1 MKQLG
6 LLIRLIIGI
15 IAGILI
21 GMCGQW
27 FGIADTAFFV
37 TIIRLLATFTSLFS
51 TFL

>member
-1 MKQLG
+1 MQVKQLG

-27 FGIADTAFFV
+27 FGIADTPP
-37 TIIRLLATFTSLFS
+37 T
-51 TFL
+51 